1 MGLGALRTAL
11 RLRSAYRMMKSDF
24 LPAAPDFR
32 KEILSA
38 ILNEPLPAG
47 LKEPDPVSLRSWFA
61 VALVIVSSLV
71 LAPFGGDFIK
81 MASLLGSDLLL
92 PVAITLGMFMSL
104 FSALLIGSHLKEL
117 KTFFGMSQG

>member
-1 MGLGALRTAL
+1 
-11 RLRSAYRMMKSDF
+11 
-24 LPAAPDFR
+24 
-32 KEILSA
+32 
-38 ILNEPLPAG
+38 
-47 LKEPDPVSLRSWFA
+47 
-61 VALVIVSSLV
+61 
-71 LAPFGGDFIK
+71 